1 MHLQYGGS
9 SVQPAPSPPRRIFYP
24 AQPPYLINN
33 WRATQAQN
41 EYQDYT
47 KYVRV
52 IGGVASI
59 TNGGVLIRSHVDAP
73 DGFYVIT
80 ADRGL
85 RDVIPEF
92 GMYSSKSF
100 PDVEAFRPP
109 FQNMD
114 ISLPIYREEI
124 TSLLGFLNFLREGKD
139 DVNCSSR
146 VHMDHRTIADTKNS
160 DRFYTFS
167 CELPVKFDGLIF
179 DATNLKLA
187 FTEMLRYDCIHV
199 WRDNSPSGYPPLVI
213 GLDWDRCVLVE
224 VERSKW

>member
-1 MHLQYGGS
+1 MLQQCGG
-9 SVQPAPSPPRRIFYP
+9 VGAVGPATPPRRIIYP

-41 EYQDYT
+41 EYQDFT

-52 IGGVASI
+52 ISGVASI

-85 RDVIPEF
+85 REVVPEY
-92 GMYSSKSF
+92 GMYSSRSF

-109 FQNMD
+109 FKDMD
-114 ISLPIYREEI
+114 ISLPIYREET
-124 TSLLGFLNFLREGKD
+124 TSILGFLNFLREGKE
-139 DVNCSSR
+139 DVNVSSR
-146 VHMDHRTIADTKNS
+146 VHMDHRTIADTKKP
-160 DRFYTFS
+160 DRFFTFS
-167 CELPVKFDGLIF
+167 CELPVKFEGLIF
-179 DATNLKLA
+179 DTTNLKLA
-187 FTEMLRYDCIHV
+187 FTEMLRYDCVHV
-199 WRDNSPSGYPPLVI
+199 WRDNSPSAYPPLVI

-224 VERSKW
+224 VERGQ